1 MSDQPGDSPP
11 GESPYGAP
19 PGGQSPYA
27 APPPGSPPP
36 TPPPAHG
43 QQPPYGYPVPSGPY
57 HRPKETEGYAI
68 AVLVTAVCSFFVC
81 PVVPAIVALAL
92 APTARRNIA
101 ESGGQKDGESL
112 VTAGVIV
119 AWCNI
124 GLAVLGLILLV
135 VLLAVV
141 SDNSN
146 ALGLTAFLT

>member
-1 MSDQPGDSPP
+1 MTEQPGDV
-11 GESPYGAP
+11 P
-19 PGGQSPYA
+19 PGGQ
-27 APPPGSPPP
+27 PP
-36 TPPPAHG
+36 PPPAYG
-43 QQPPYGYPVPSGPY
+43 QQPPYGYPVPGGPY
-57 HRPKETEGYAI
+57 YRPRQTEGYAI

-124 GLAVLGLILLV
+124 GLAVVGLILFV
-135 VLLAVV
+135 VLLAAVGG
-141 SDNSN
+141 SN
-146 ALGLTAFLT
+146 NAALGLSALLT